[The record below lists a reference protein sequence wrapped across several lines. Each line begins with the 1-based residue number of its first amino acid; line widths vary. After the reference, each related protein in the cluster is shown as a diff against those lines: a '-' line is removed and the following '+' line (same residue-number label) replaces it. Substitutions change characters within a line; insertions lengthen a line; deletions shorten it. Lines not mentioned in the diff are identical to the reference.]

1 MTKTFEFMYNDT
13 WYKYEGGYIYRQDIN
28 DFYQPYCPVLIDL
41 EGILNTF
48 DTPQLQTI
56 MAAIIHG
63 FIHGKNAGRSQ
74 QINEF
79 KRLFNID

>member
-1 MTKTFEFMYNDT
+1 MTKTFEFMYDDT
-13 WYKYEGGYIYRQDIN
+13 WYKYEGGHIYRQDIN
-28 DFYQPYCPVLIDL
+28 GFYQSYCPVLIDL
-41 EGILNTF
+41 EGILKTF

-63 FIHGKNAGRSQ
+63 FVYGKIAGRTN
-74 QINEF
+74 QIKEF